1 MLSYSLSQD
10 AFIWKLWG
18 PLSEHYLIVIFS
30 ILHESI
36 SVGDI
41 FSPALYILI
50 ASSNVNSSS
59 THISEVR
66 ILLDDKFLD
75 VLAIQETTLD
85 SSNRDSEFYIPGFDW
100 VRRQ

>member
-1 MLSYSLSQD
+1 MNQYQSVISL
-10 AFIWKLWG
+10 AL
-18 PLSEHYLIVIFS
+18 
-30 ILHESI
+30 
-36 SVGDI
+36 
-41 FSPALYILI
+41 LYISWI
-50 ASSNVNSSS
+50 ASLNVNSSS